1 MTGARG
7 AAKPAQLIDNSGVRQ
22 LQKWVGRVILWDYL
36 GGVCAFVGGEGA
48 EVICAGVFA
57 AVGVGDCGGGVGG
70 VWGSVG
76 GGVKRGGRWKICS
89 QQKRGVYEESNRDST
104 SDTF

>member
-36 GGVCAFVGGEGA
+36 GEFAPLSAGKARRLFA
-48 EVICAGVFA
+48 RGVFA

-76 GGVKRGGRWKICS
+76 GGVKRGAMEDLQPAK
-89 QQKRGVYEESNRDST
+89 KRSV
-104 SDTF
+104 